1 MLKFSPSPIHR
12 STVTSGSLTD
22 TNLFHPGSK
31 LVINEQVDEEVAEV
45 VDGESEPVV
54 AVDWSTDVKSVEGRC
69 HREKENDENTDPNFC
84 RFYVTRVLFP
94 VFTENGNVSCT
105 LITSSI
111 SNI

>member
-1 MLKFSPSPIHR
+1 M
-12 STVTSGSLTD
+12 TD

-45 VDGESEPVV
+45 VDGESKPVV
-54 AVDWSTDVKSVEGRC
+54 AVDWSTDVNGVESRR
-69 HREKENDENTDPNFC
+69 HREKENDENTDSNFC

-94 VFTENGNVSCT
+94 VFTENGNGSCT
-105 LITSSI
+105 FMNSI